1 MKAIGSNLCDALEQP
16 KISQSAPRNRVS
28 IGVRRWRLSGQKGLE
43 ERILGSKVVPKAG
56 LEPARPSLGNGF

>member
-43 ERILGSKVVPKAG
+43 ERI
-56 LEPARPSLGNGF
+56 